1 MAKAKEALMAIPE
14 LSVVTI
20 TYNERDNIQLF
31 IEEVS
36 QVFREHNLNGEIIVV
51 DDSSPDGTAD
61 VVLELKQ
68 KYPYVTLIKRPGKM
82 GISSAYRDGLA
93 AARGEA
99 ITLLDADLSHHP
111 RQIPALY
118 AVTKENKIGWGSRYL
133 GETKFETDFFHRIGT
148 SLLNHWI
155 AFWLQTGMNDHT
167 LGYFVIRK
175 DQLDQ
180 IIALGKS
187 KQLDPFDHTLY
198 GITIAAL
205 AKKAGFPLVEIKAPY
220 NRRVHGETK
229 INFFWGLR
237 VVLGDMLYT
246 LKLYSRLRP

>member
-1 MAKAKEALMAIPE
+1 
-14 LSVVTI
+14 
-20 TYNERDNIQLF
+20 
-31 IEEVS
+31 
-36 QVFREHNLNGEIIVV
+36 
-51 DDSSPDGTAD
+51 
-61 VVLELKQ
+61 
-68 KYPYVTLIKRPGKM
+68 M

-93 AARGEA
+93 AARGKA

-111 RQIPALY
+111 RQIPELY
-118 AVTKENKIGWGSRYL
+118 AVTKEHKIGWGSRYL
-133 GETKFETDFFHRIGT
+133 GATKFETDFFHRIGT
-148 SLLNHWI
+148 SLLNRWI
-155 AFWLQTGMNDHT
+155 AFWLKTGMNDHT

-180 IIALGKS
+180 IIELGKS
-187 KQLDPFDHTLY
+187 KRLDPFDHTLY

-205 AKKAGFPLVEIKAPY
+205 AKKAGFPIVEIKAPY